1 MKWFGLLCVG
11 LVACAPTRTEIVL
24 EIGSPLRAPDEI
36 DTLVISPFDDPSER
50 RVLPLDARTLPA
62 TVVLLPE
69 GDDLGPHRV
78 IVEAT
83 ASGRRVVGTELEVR
97 FERGRSIVLPVSLE
111 SSCTD
116 VRCGVNETCRRGEC
130 SGGAGVE
137 RDAGVSLPE
146 DASPGSDGG
155 SRDAGAAEDAGGE
168 RDAGSDAGA
177 PEVDA
182 GTDAGDMCA
191 CRGSRCE
198 CLAGCDCTAE
208 CTGRC
213 ESICRDPGTRC
224 MTTIADPNGAT
235 VDCRDE
241 ASCDVYAENG
251 ESLSVDCRGSR
262 CDVTCTDVAR
272 CEVTCTQG
280 ARCRCRG
287 EGCSLEGC
295 PPGRLTRC
303 ADGWACG
310 QAC

>member
-1 MKWFGLLCVG
+1 M
-11 LVACAPTRTEIVL
+11 
-24 EIGSPLRAPDEI
+24 
-36 DTLVISPFDDPSER
+36 
-50 RVLPLDARTLPA
+50 
-62 TVVLLPE
+62 
-69 GDDLGPHRV
+69 
-78 IVEAT
+78 
-83 ASGRRVVGTELEVR
+83 R
-97 FERGRSIVLPVSLE
+97 FETHRTILPILVGAVALVSA
-111 SSCTD
+111 
-116 VRCGVNETCRRGEC
+116 GC
-130 SGGAGVE
+130 SGVVITTGEGV
-137 RDAGVSLPE
+137 RDAGT
-146 DASPGSDGG
+146 
-155 SRDAGAAEDAGGE
+155 
-168 RDAGSDAGA
+168 
-177 PEVDA
+177 DA